1 MMVRGQISWWVRFND
16 KRHFA
21 SGLVCF
27 ETVAFSFAD
36 NILRSNLRI
45 PSIII
50 GTSEFF
56 VAPISLFAKPDMYT
70 FLQRLYK
77 VENLVRLGSQILL
90 FDSILC
96 WCTLLKIK
104 VKSELHN
111 QLNSQFCTHI
121 HNRVKKNLKMLRK
134 MQLIL
139 WILFLFPQGKM
150 DTRKSFLPLT
160 WKIYVQLETAWH
172 KHFKKVN
179 WTATIYKSRS

>member
-121 HNRVKKNLKMLRK
+121 YNRVKKIWKCLEKCNLSYGFSFCFHKGK
-134 MQLIL
+134 
-139 WILFLFPQGKM
+139 WIQG
-150 DTRKSFLPLT
+150 SPFSP
-160 WKIYVQLETAWH
+160 
-172 KHFKKVN
+172 
-179 WTATIYKSRS
+179 